1 MVEDKVSSLKNRHLQ
16 LMALGG
22 AIGAGFF
29 SGLWNSYQPG
39 RPGASDYLSPG
50 WRNDLSRHAG
60 SIEQAK
66 DSVSLRDALRRRFDA
81 RGCSELFD
89 SRQDLR
95 LSAFGLRLDR
105 ALGLD
110 RYHALPFQ
118 LLANA
123 FEKLDLRGELPTAG
137 RSLHE
142 LGNHSVDRSGL
153 LAYCNEWHN
162 TSRLLRH
169 HVVAGHFGHGLLR
182 KGLQAARDD

>member
-1 MVEDKVSSLKNRHLQ
+1 MQGMVEDKVSSLKNRHLQ

-22 AIGAGFF
+22 AIGAGIL

-39 RPGASDYLSPG
+39 RPGASDCLSPG
-50 WRNDLSRHAG
+50 RRN
-60 SIEQAK
+60 
-66 DSVSLRDALRRRFDA
+66 
-81 RGCSELFD
+81 
-89 SRQDLR
+89 DLR

-123 FEKLDLRGELPTAG
+123 FERLDLRGELPTAG